1 MGSVI
6 AGIEQEFAKINRGPN
21 GLVDASARSSRRR
34 TLAVREDAQRSYSP
48 THLGCLR
55 ESGASDLRVLDHS

>member
-1 MGSVI
+1 
-6 AGIEQEFAKINRGPN
+6 
-21 GLVDASARSSRRR
+21 
-34 TLAVREDAQRSYSP
+34 VREDAQRSYSP